1 MKSGKFVEAV
11 ARFKSALKL
20 DPSDID
26 LCMDLARCYWRT
38 GDFDLAEAALL
49 PAVEREPG
57 NLLLTSFLVDIY
69 MQTGNWT
76 RLHKEMLRRAHVDY
90 VGAELTWELCG
101 VNLLLG
107 VMPEG
112 WDQHEFRWEHKG
124 LTNPKR
130 EFPQPRWNG
139 ETFAGRTL
147 LLHFEQ
153 GFGDTLMFVRYA
165 PIVKQLGGRVLLL
178 AQRPLADLVA
188 TCPGLDQVIA
198 EGDPL
203 PPFDVH
209 LPLLSLP
216 FIFRT
221 TLDTVPATIPYLDVP
236 GTVPNRSALRELL
249 ARSKG
254 RTRVGLSWAGSLIHV
269 RNSQRSIRPDLFA
282 PLAALPNVTWHSFQ
296 LGTADLPSLPDLV
309 TLAPL
314 LANFSDT
321 AYALSGMDLL
331 ITVDTAL
338 AHLAGAM
345 GIPTL
350 LLVSY
355 LPDWRW
361 LLGREDSPWYPNVR
375 IYRQT
380 RTDDWTSVIHQV
392 LSDLA

>member
-1 MKSGKFVEAV
+1 MKSGELVKAV

-20 DPSDID
+20 APGDIE
-26 LCMDLARCYWRT
+26 LRMDLARCFWRT
-38 GDFDLAEAALL
+38 GDLDQAEAALL

-69 MQTGNWT
+69 SRMGNWT
-76 RLHKEMLRRAHVDY
+76 RLHEEMLRRAHVDY
-90 VGAELTWELCG
+90 VGAEQTWELCG
-101 VNLLLG
+101 VNLLFG

-112 WDQHEFRWEHKG
+112 WDQHEFRWDHKG

-130 EFPQPRWNG
+130 VFPQPRWNG
-139 ETFAGRTL
+139 ENFEGRTL

-165 PIVKQLGGRVLLL
+165 SMVKQLGGTVLLL

-188 TCPGLDQVIA
+188 TCPGIDQVIA

-221 TLDTVPATIPYLDVP
+221 TLDTVPDAIPYLDVP
-236 GTVPNRSALRELL
+236 GTVPNCSALREIL
-249 ARSKG
+249 ALSHG
-254 RTRVGLSWAGSLIHV
+254 RTRIGLSWAGSLVHV
-269 RNSQRSIRPDLFA
+269 RNSQRSISPDQFSH
-282 PLAALPNVTWHSFQ
+282 LAALPNVAWHSFQ
-296 LGTADLPSLPDLV
+296 LGTTDLPFLPGIV
-309 TLAPL
+309 SLAPL

-331 ITVDTAL
+331 ITVDTAI
-338 AHLAGAM
+338 AHLSGAM
-345 GIPTL
+345 GVPTL

-361 LLGREDSPWYPNVR
+361 LMGREDSPWYPSVR
-375 IYRQT
+375 IYRQI
-380 RTDDWTSVIHQV
+380 RADDWTSVIRQV